1 MPLTITERRNI
12 IQIWAVRKNVIKLAG
27 NYIVLHFSVT
37 VNSKRTIDFK
47 YYKKVVLI
55 ISERVRPLTD
65 YGITVK
71 TKLLQLGKTQQWL
84 IDEVKKKLP
93 DKYLDTSNMYKILTG
108 EINSRDIVG
117 AINNILNIDL

>member
-1 MPLTITERRNI
+1 MLYCDFI
-12 IQIWAVRKNVIKLAG
+12 I
-27 NYIVLHFSVT
+27 LHFSVT

-47 YYKKVVLI
+47 YCKKVVLI

-108 EINSRDIVG
+108 EINSKDIVG